1 MPGPCALASAATRM
15 PTWPPWNSKRASQ
28 LCQPSFFERILRV
41 RAGDPRL
48 RPPPAD
54 PQPLERVPDG
64 LITDPLGRDPV
75 LGADLGGQGQGPGG
89 AGLAELPR
97 ALVQERLQPLA
108 ALGIEELGGVVRS
121 AGLHGYHRQPAG
133 LEGPQDVAH
142 RLRTAPDGLGD
153 Y

>member
-1 MPGPCALASAATRM
+1 M
-15 PTWPPWNSKRASQ
+15 
-28 LCQPSFFERILRV
+28 
-41 RAGDPRL
+41 
-48 RPPPAD
+48 
-54 PQPLERVPDG
+54 
-64 LITDPLGRDPV
+64 
-75 LGADLGGQGQGPGG
+75 LGADLGGQGQGPSG

-108 ALGIEELGGVVRS
+108 ALGIEELGGGVRS

-153 Y
+153 YGGGVAASGGQEDVAAAYPEPV